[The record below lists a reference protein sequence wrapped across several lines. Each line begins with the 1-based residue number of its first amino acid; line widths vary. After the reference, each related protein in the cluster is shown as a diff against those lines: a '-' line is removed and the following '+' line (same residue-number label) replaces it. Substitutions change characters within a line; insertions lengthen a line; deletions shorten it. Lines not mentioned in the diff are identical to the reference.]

1 MDRLIIAVKMTAEI
15 MFVSKPNFISEL
27 KRRNV
32 IRMAGLYIVGAW
44 LILQVSETLLPI
56 FDTPNWVLKLL
67 VYVLFIGFIPAMI
80 MAWIF
85 ELTPDGLKRD
95 EDVIPD
101 QSIAPQ
107 TARKMERI
115 IIALFAFA
123 LIFFAFD
130 KFVLAPQ
137 REAALVVETTQT
149 VQAVAKTEAKQVALD
164 NSIAVLP
171 FVNMSDDQSNQYFS
185 DGISEELLNVLVRV
199 DDLSV
204 ASRTSSF
211 AYRDKKMS
219 SMEIAKELNVGNILE
234 GSVRKSGNKV
244 RITAQL
250 IDAKNDRH
258 IWSETYD
265 RELTDIFAIQDE
277 IANAI
282 VVALRGTLANKKA
295 GPAVSVKADTQ
306 NMQAYEI
313 YLKAREMF
321 ITRSNLKE
329 SVQLFEQVVEMD
341 PNFARGWEGLA
352 AVAAVVESWGIVD
365 RDYNGMVVPAA
376 ERALKLDPTL
386 SMPYAALAMAE
397 QNEKT
402 VDWAKSLELSGR
414 AIETDPKNAT
424 AYLWRSIAWLNLGFF
439 NKAIADQDSCLR
451 VDPAYINCTRWK
463 AQSYIY
469 LGEDSKAMDLFEQG
483 VAAGFVTNRANSFVP
498 SMVRKGN
505 TLAARLILK
514 DINAPPELSNI
525 LITEL
530 ANPGV
535 SKIDAKAI
543 VAKYKA
549 DNLKASGVD
558 LSARIVYLWLG
569 DFNAV
574 ANQVSEGDNSNDE
587 ILAWE
592 PARPEW
598 RNSAAFKRVL
608 QRMGVV
614 NYWQKNGYPPHC
626 HALGKNDFTCDAPKT
641 LP

>member
-1 MDRLIIAVKMTAEI
+1 M
-15 MFVSKPNFISEL
+15 NFIHEL

-32 IRMAGLYIVGAW
+32 IRMAGLYLVGAW
-44 LILQVSETLLPI
+44 LLTQVAATLLPVFEAPGWAMKTI
-56 FDTPNWVLKLL
+56 VGILL
-67 VYVLFIGFIPAMI
+67 LGFIPALVFS
-80 MAWIF
+80 WVF
-85 ELTPDGLKRD
+85 EMTPDGLKRD
-95 EDVIPD
+95 DEIIPE

-107 TARKMERI
+107 TARRMERMI
-115 IIALFAFA
+115 IVLFALA
-123 LIFFAFD
+123 LAFFGFD
-130 KFVLAPQ
+130 KFYLAPK
-137 REAALVVETTQT
+137 RDAALVTETTKT
-149 VQAVAKTEAKQVALD
+149 VQEVAKTEATQKARD

-171 FVNMSDDQSNQYFS
+171 FVNMSEDKGNQYFS

-211 AYRDKKMS
+211 AYRDKQMS
-219 SMEIAKELNVGNILE
+219 SSAIAKELNVGHILE
-234 GSVRKSGNKV
+234 GSVRKFGNKV

-250 IDAKNDRH
+250 IDASDDRH
-258 IWSETYD
+258 IWSKTYD

-282 VVALRGTLANKKA
+282 VVALRGSLADAKKSSE
-295 GPAVSVKADTQ
+295 VVVKADTT
-306 NMQAYEI
+306 NMQAYDK
-313 YLKAREMF
+313 YLKARELF
-321 ITRSNLKE
+321 IARSDLKE
-329 SVQLFEQVVEMD
+329 SVRLFEEVVEMD

-352 AVAAVVESWGIVD
+352 AVAAVVESWGIID

-376 ERALKLDPTL
+376 ERALQIDPSL
-386 SMPYAALAMAE
+386 SMPWAALAMAE

-402 VDWAKSLELSGR
+402 VDWARSLELSAK

-439 NKAIADQDSCLR
+439 DKAIADQDSCLR
-451 VDPAYINCTRWK
+451 VDPAYKNCTRWK

-469 LGEDSKAMDLFEQG
+469 LGDDSKAMALFEQG
-483 VAAGFVTNRANSFVP
+483 VASGFVTNRANSFVP

-505 TLAARLILK
+505 TLAAHLILK
-514 DINAPPELSNI
+514 DINVSPELSNI

-543 VAKYKA
+543 VAKYEA
-549 DNLKASGVD
+549 DNLKTSGVD
-558 LSARIVYLWLG
+558 LSARIVFLWLG

-574 ANQVSEGDNSNDE
+574 SETVGEGNNSNDE

-598 RNSAAFKRVL
+598 RNSPSFKKVL
-608 QRMGVV
+608 VEMGVV
-614 NYWQKNGYPPHC
+614 RYWRKHGFAPHC
-626 HALGKNDFTCDAPKT
+626 RAVGTSDFSCDAPNS
-641 LP
+641 PP

>member
-1 MDRLIIAVKMTAEI
+1 M
-15 MFVSKPNFISEL
+15 SFISEL

-32 IRMAGLYIVGAW
+32 IRMAGLYVVGAW

-56 FDTPNWVLKLL
+56 FDTPNWVLKFL
-67 VYVLFIGFIPAMI
+67 VYVLFTGFIPAVV

-95 EDVIPD
+95 EEVVPE

-107 TARKMERI
+107 TARKMERM
-115 IIALFAFA
+115 IIALFALA

-130 KFVLAPQ
+130 KFVLAPK

-149 VQAVAKTEAKQVALD
+149 VQAVAKTEAKQAAID

-219 SMEIAKELNVGNILE
+219 SIEIAKELNVGNILE

-258 IWSETYD
+258 LWSETYD

-321 ITRSNLKE
+321 ITRTNLKE

-352 AVAAVVESWGIVD
+352 AVASVVESWGIND
-365 RDYNGMVVPAA
+365 RDYNAMVKPAA
-376 ERALKLDPTL
+376 ERALQLDPTL
-386 SMPYAALAMAE
+386 SMPWAALSMSE
-397 QNEKT
+397 QNQP
-402 VDWAKSLELSGR
+402 VSDWAEALELSDK
-414 AIETDPKNAT
+414 AIKADPKNAT
-424 AYLWRSIAWLNLGFF
+424 AYLWRSIALLNLGFF
-439 NKAIADQDSCLR
+439 EKAIADQDSCMR
-451 VDPAYINCTRWK
+451 VDPAYQNCTRWK

-469 LGEDSKAMDLFEQG
+469 AGNEKKAMALFEHG
-483 VAAGFVTNRANSFVP
+483 VTAGFVTNRANSFVP
-498 SMVRKGN
+498 AMVRNGD

-514 DINAPPELSNI
+514 DINVSPEFSSILIAELAKPTASNI
-525 LITEL
+525 
-530 ANPGV
+530 
-535 SKIDAKAI
+535 DADA
-543 VAKYKA
+543 VLAKYGEK
-549 DNLKASGVD
+549 NTKSSGVD
-558 LSARIVYLWLG
+558 LSSRIVYLWLG
-569 DFNAV
+569 DFDGVGEHA
-574 ANQVSEGDNSNDE
+574 SDSDSTNDE

-592 PARPEW
+592 PARMGW
-598 RNSAAFKRVL
+598 RNSAGFKQVL
-608 QRMGVV
+608 RENGVLD
-614 NYWQKNGYPPHC
+614 YWRKHGFPSHC
-626 HALGKNDFTCDAPKT
+626 RAVGKDDFNCDAPKP

>member
-1 MDRLIIAVKMTAEI
+1 M
-15 MFVSKPNFISEL
+15 NFISEL

-32 IRMAGLYIVGAW
+32 IRMAGLYLVGAW
-44 LILQVSETLLPI
+44 LLAQIAGTLLPI
-56 FDTPNWVLKLL
+56 FHTPEWILQTIVMLL
-67 VYVLFIGFIPAMI
+67 GIGFIPTMI
-80 MAWIF
+80 FTWVF

-95 EDVIPD
+95 AEVSAE

-107 TARKMERI
+107 TARRMERM
-115 IIALFAFA
+115 IIALFALA
-123 LIFFAFD
+123 LIVFAFD
-130 KFVLAPQ
+130 RFVLAPK

-149 VQAVAKTEAKQVALD
+149 VQAVAKTEAVKKARD

-171 FVNMSDDQSNQYFS
+171 FVNMSEDKDNQYFS

-211 AYRDKKMS
+211 AYRDKKMPS
-219 SMEIAKELNVGNILE
+219 TAIAKELNVAHILE

-250 IDAKNDRH
+250 IDASNDRH

-282 VVALRGTLANKKA
+282 VTALRGSLNTVKA
-295 GPAVSVKADTQ
+295 QTAVKVKADTS

-313 YLKAREMF
+313 YLKARELF
-321 ITRSNLKE
+321 IARSDLAE
-329 SVQLFEQVVEMD
+329 SVRLFEQVVQMD

-352 AVAAVVESWGIVD
+352 AVAAIVESWGIID
-365 RDYNGMVVPAA
+365 RDYDAMVVPAA
-376 ERALKLDPTL
+376 ERALQIDPSL
-386 SMPYAALAMAE
+386 SMPWAALAMSK

-402 VDWAKSLELSGR
+402 VDWAKSLELSAK
-414 AIETDPKNAT
+414 AIQTDPKNAT

-439 NKAIADQDSCLR
+439 DEAIADQDSCLR
-451 VDPAYINCTRWK
+451 VDPAYKNCTRWK
-463 AQSYIY
+463 AQSYVY
-469 LGEDSKAMDLFEQG
+469 TGDDSKAMALFEQG
-483 VAAGFVTNRANSFVP
+483 IAEGLVTNRANSFVP

-505 TLAARLILK
+505 TLAARLILQ
-514 DINAPPELSNI
+514 DINVSPEFSNI

-530 ANPGV
+530 ANPGA
-535 SKIDAKAI
+535 SKIDSNAI
-543 VAKYKA
+543 VAKYGAGNTK
-549 DNLKASGVD
+549 NSGVD
-558 LSARIVYLWLG
+558 LSMRIVYLWLG
-569 DFNAV
+569 DFDAV
-574 ANQVSEGDNSNDE
+574 AEHMSDGDNANDE

-598 RNSAAFKRVL
+598 RNSAGFKRVL
-608 QRMGVV
+608 QKMGVV
-614 NYWQKNGYPPHC
+614 EYWRKQGFPAQC
-626 HALGKNDFTCDAPKT
+626 RAVGKDDFTCDEVKQ
-641 LP
+641 

>member
-1 MDRLIIAVKMTAEI
+1 M
-15 MFVSKPNFISEL
+15 SFISEL

-32 IRMAGLYIVGAW
+32 IRMAGLYLVGAW
-44 LILQVSETLLPI
+44 LLAQIAGTLLPI
-56 FDTPNWVLKLL
+56 FHTPEWILQTIILL
-67 VYVLFIGFIPAMI
+67 LGIGFIPALVFS
-80 MAWIF
+80 WVF

-95 EDVIPD
+95 AEVTAE

-107 TARKMERI
+107 TARRMERM
-115 IIALFAFA
+115 IIALFALA
-123 LIFFAFD
+123 LILFAFD
-130 KFVLAPQ
+130 RFVLAPK
-137 REAALVVETTQT
+137 REAALVTETTQT
-149 VQAVAKTEAKQVALD
+149 VQSVVKSQAIQKARD

-171 FVNMSDDQSNQYFS
+171 FVNMSEDEDNQYFS

-211 AYRDKKMS
+211 AYRDKKMAS
-219 SMEIAKELNVGNILE
+219 TAIAKELNVAHILE

-250 IDAKNDRH
+250 IDASNDRH

-282 VVALRGTLANKKA
+282 VAALRGSLAEAKTQA
-295 GPAVSVKADTQ
+295 AVKVKADTT
-306 NMQAYEI
+306 NMQAYDK
-313 YLKAREMF
+313 YLKARELF
-321 ITRSNLKE
+321 IARSDLKE
-329 SVQLFEQVVEMD
+329 SVQLFEEVVKMD

-352 AVAAVVESWGIVD
+352 AVAAVVESWGIID

-376 ERALKLDPTL
+376 ERALQIDPSL
-386 SMPYAALAMAE
+386 SMPWAALGMAK
-397 QNEKT
+397 QNEKNI
-402 VDWAKSLELSGR
+402 DWAKSLEYSAK

-439 NKAIADQDSCLR
+439 DKAIADQDSCLR
-451 VDPAYINCTRWK
+451 IDPAYKNCTRWK

-469 LGEDSKAMDLFEQG
+469 TGDDGRAMDLFEQG
-483 VAAGFVTNRANSFVP
+483 IASGFVTNRANSFVP
-498 SMVRKGN
+498 SMVRNGN

-514 DINAPPELSNI
+514 DINVSPEFSNI

-530 ANPGV
+530 ANPGA
-535 SKIDAKAI
+535 SKFNARAI
-543 VAKYKA
+543 VAKYGPGNTKT
-549 DNLKASGVD
+549 SGVD
-558 LSARIVYLWLG
+558 LSVRIVYLWLG
-569 DFNAV
+569 DFDAV
-574 ANQVSEGDNSNDE
+574 AEHVSDGDNSNDE

-598 RNSAAFKRVL
+598 RNSTSFKRVL
-608 QRMGVV
+608 QKIGVV
-614 NYWQKNGYPPHC
+614 EYWRKKGFPPHC
-626 HALGKNDFTCDAPKT
+626 RAVGANDFTCDQPRP